1 MHQPRPFLLF
11 IFGHFKQTPFQF
23 LQQILNVKNVHPVY
37 GARIQTHDPWNMSLL
52 PKPKDQ
58 GSRPKN
64 AISCDIDFLS
74 IIMLLHILSKT

>member
-37 GARIQTHDPWNMSLL
+37 GARIQTHDPWNMSLF
-52 PKPKDQ
+52 P
-58 GSRPKN
+58 
-64 AISCDIDFLS
+64 
-74 IIMLLHILSKT
+74 